1 MQIIVPTGEV
11 AYPFV
16 FKPQPPMAGSTNKDP
31 QYQLVIVYDEDDKR
45 LDKLKK
51 AIEDV
56 AVAKFG
62 AKAKKML
69 ESGQL
74 KSPLRKGE
82 GRADWLEGKLTMT
95 ARSTDKPEVV
105 DRDLEEIIRQSDFYS
120 GCRARMDV
128 YLYAFD
134 KAGNKGVSAILNSAQ
149 KMGDGERKSGA
160 RPAADAYS
168 NAEDD
173 EEDSML

>member
-31 QYQLVIVYDEDDKR
+31 TYQLVIVYDEDDKR

-120 GCRARMDV
+120 GCRARNVQDV
-128 YLYAFD
+128 KFVVEERIAP
-134 KAGNKGVSAILNSAQ
+134 GVQPTIEGPIAQ
-149 KMGDGERKSGA
+149 SRPGLGDDGRHVVVAERLS
-160 RPAADAYS
+160 PTI
-168 NAEDD
+168 
-173 EEDSML
+173 

>member
-16 FKPQPPMAGSTNKDP
+16 FKPQPPMAGSVNKDP

-56 AVAKFG
+56 ATAKFG

-82 GRADWLEGKLTMT
+82 GRADWLEGKMTMT
-95 ARSTDKPEVV
+95 ARSNEKPEVV
-105 DRDLEEIIRQSDFYS
+105 DRDLDDIIRQSDFYS
-120 GCRARMDV
+120 GCRGRMDV

-134 KAGNKGVSAILNSAQ
+134 KAGNKGVSAVLNSAQ

-160 RPAADAYS
+160 RPAADAYG

-173 EEDSML
+173 DEDSMM

>member
-31 QYQLVIVYDEDDKR
+31 SYQLVIVYDEDDKR

-105 DRDLEEIIRQSDFYS
+105 DRDLEEIIRTSDFYS

-149 KMGDGERKSGA
+149 KMGEGERKSGA
-160 RPAADAYS
+160 RPAQDAYS

-173 EEDSML
+173 EDDSMM